1 MRASLEEGIED
12 QVRMVRKLTRSRVAV
27 GFGVSTPEQVSRVAQ
42 FADGVVVGSALVQR
56 IGELG
61 DVAELPGEV
70 EALARNLALATRRK

>member
-1 MRASLEEGIED
+1 
-12 QVRMVRKLTRSRVAV
+12 
-27 GFGVSTPEQVSRVAQ
+27 VSRVAQ